1 MDSNRQKE
9 DLSYVLSL
17 TKVKN
22 ITPIDI
28 KRLLE
33 SFTTPGAIFGSDRN
47 SLAKCL
53 DHRKNPAT
61 IAELILRFNDFDW
74 AKIEM
79 EKAEKLGISIVSLL
93 DKNYPGNL
101 KYITDPPPIL
111 YISGKILPEDSIAVA
126 VVGTRLISNYGRTAT
141 SRLVR
146 DLSAYGI
153 TVVSGLARGVD
164 SIAHREA
171 ISSGGRTIA
180 AMATGAD
187 ITYPPENKKLR
198 QEIEQNG
205 AVVTEFSLGTSPD
218 RWRFPVRNRI
228 IAGLALGSVVVEA
241 PVKSGALITAR
252 LAAEYN
258 REVFAV
264 PGNITCNS
272 SAGCNKLIKEGAKAV
287 TEVGDILEEFDID
300 FVRNKSVAPDLST
313 LTDDDRTVF
322 NVIEEEGTVV
332 ELIMQRCSLPPFAVN
347 SILMQLE
354 LKGILKRLPGNIYI
368 RS

>member
-1 MDSNRQKE
+1 MDSNRKQE
-9 DLSYVLSL
+9 DLIYVLSL
-17 TKVKN
+17 TRVKS
-22 ITPIDI
+22 ITPLDI
-28 KRLLE
+28 KKLLE
-33 SFTTPGAIFGSDRN
+33 SFPTPGAIFDSDRN
-47 SLAKCL
+47 SLANCL
-53 DHRKNPAT
+53 DHRRNPAVL
-61 IAELILRFNDFDW
+61 AEMILRFKEFDW
-74 AKIEM
+74 AKRES
-79 EKAEKLGISIVSLL
+79 EKADKLKISILSLT
-93 DKNYPGNL
+93 DDSYPRNL
-101 KYITDPPPIL
+101 RYITDPPPIL
-111 YISGKILPEDSIAVA
+111 YVSGTILPKDSISVA
-126 VVGTRLISNYGRTAT
+126 VVGTRRISNYGRTAT
-141 SRLVR
+141 SRIVR
-146 DLSAYGI
+146 DLAGYDI

-164 SIAHREA
+164 SIAHRETLTT
-171 ISSGGRTIA
+171 GGRTIA

-187 ITYPPENKKLR
+187 ITYPPENRKLR
-198 QEIEQNG
+198 QEIEENG
-205 AVVTEFSLGTSPD
+205 AVVTEFIMGTTPD

-228 IAGLALGSVVVEA
+228 IAGLSLGCVVVEA

-300 FVRNKSVAPDLST
+300 FVRNKSVTPDLSS

-322 NVIEEEGTVV
+322 NAIEEEGTVV

-368 RS
+368 RN